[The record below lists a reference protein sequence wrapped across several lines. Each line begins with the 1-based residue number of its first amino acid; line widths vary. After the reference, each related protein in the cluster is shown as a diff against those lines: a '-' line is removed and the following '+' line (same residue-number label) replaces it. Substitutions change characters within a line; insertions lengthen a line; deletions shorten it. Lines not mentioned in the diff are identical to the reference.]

1 MRARR
6 SKNENFQWRFVILK
20 IFFLCVGAAIIGR
33 LFSLQILD
41 HQKYAAA
48 ADRQQGVSL
57 TLTAKRGMMY
67 FQDKDGNRKI
77 AALNKEWPAVAVIP
91 KSVKEPETVSLE
103 LSSALNI
110 SKESIDALLAKTTD
124 PFEIVARK
132 IDPQK
137 AEAIDSKKLSGVQV
151 FSEFRRFYPGGSL
164 ASQAL
169 GFINF
174 EKDIETGQYGLERFY
189 NAELSGEAGILSST
203 KDAKGTLLYLG
214 RKILKPQENGAG
226 VILTIDP
233 NIQKKSEEEIKK
245 LVKKWD
251 AESASFLVMDPLT
264 GKILALGGYPDFDP
278 NYYSKE
284 RDISVFNNPIISSQY
299 ELGSIMKP
307 VTMAAGIN
315 EGLVNPDTT
324 YTDTGEAI
332 IGAFHIK
339 NYDLQAHGVQTMTQV
354 LEKSLNTGAMYVE
367 TLLGKETFLSYMES
381 FGFGEKTG
389 IQFPNEARGNISN
402 LSYNRDSDYA
412 TASFGQ
418 GISITPLQ
426 IAVAISAIANGGTL
440 VQPYLVDSIEDDSGN
455 RTIIEHPSK
464 GQVISKETS
473 EMVTKMLVSVVENGF
488 DNHAGIQGYF
498 VAGKTGTAQ
507 VPYKDKRGYDPN
519 RAIHSFVGYAPA
531 FHPKFLMFI
540 QLNEPRGVKF
550 ASSSITPTFHEIA
563 KYMLS
568 YLQIPQD
575 IQAAPK
581 KSTLR

>member
-339 NYDLQAHGVQTMTQV
+339 NYDLQAHGIQTMTQV

-389 IQFPNEARGNISN
+389 IQFPNEAKGNISN

>member
-389 IQFPNEARGNISN
+389 IQFPNDAKGNISN

-473 EMVTKMLVSVVENGF
+473 ETVTKMLVSVVENGF

>member
-1 MRARR
+1 M
-6 SKNENFQWRFVILK
+6 
-20 IFFLCVGAAIIGR
+20 GAAIIGR

-41 HQKYAAA
+41 HQKYVAV

-57 TLTAKRGMMY
+57 TLTAKRGTIY
-67 FQDKDGNRKI
+67 FQDKDGNRQI

-91 KSVKEPETVSLE
+91 KSVTEPEKVSLE
-103 LSSALNI
+103 ISLALGI
-110 SKESIDALLAKTTD
+110 PKESIDALLAKTSD

-132 IDPQK
+132 VDPQK
-137 AEAIDSKKLSGVQV
+137 AEAIDSAKLPGVQV

-164 ASQAL
+164 AAQAL

-174 EKDIETGQYGLERFY
+174 EKDIEMGQYGLERFY
-189 NAELSGEAGILSST
+189 NAELSGETGILSST

-226 VILTIDP
+226 VVLTIDP

-307 VTMAAGIN
+307 VTMAAAIN
-315 EGLVNPDTT
+315 EGLVTPDTT
-324 YTDTGEAI
+324 YTDTGEAV

-367 TLLGKETFLSYMES
+367 TLLGKKSFLSYVES
-381 FGFGEKTG
+381 FGFGEKTE
-389 IQFPNEARGNISN
+389 IQFPNEAKGNISN

-455 RTIIEHPSK
+455 TTRVEHPSK

-473 EMVTKMLVSVVENGF
+473 ETVTKMLVSVVENGF
-488 DNHAGIQGYF
+488 DNHAGVLGYF

-531 FHPKFLMFI
+531 FHPRFLMFI
-540 QLNEPRGVKF
+540 QLNEPKGVKF
-550 ASSSITPTFHEIA
+550 ASSSITPAFHEIA

-575 IQAAPK
+575 IQTAPK
-581 KSTLR
+581 GSALK